1 MTDERAQA
9 LWREYAKAREL
20 TDDLRYRLF
29 SEQRGRVPEVIR
41 RALKNPRERLYSLE
55 IVAMLPLEERKELL
69 PDLLAVAAYAGAHM
83 VRAQELIL
91 SFPKD
96 WLLINIDAAASP
108 ILEQG
113 DAEEFRRILELYS
126 QIESTLLARLVERA
140 SSHPDPDVRAA
151 AEDFMSSK

>member
-1 MTDERAQA
+1 MTDESAHA

-55 IVAMLPLEERKELL
+55 IAAMLPLEERKELL

>member
-1 MTDERAQA
+1 
-9 LWREYAKAREL
+9 
-20 TDDLRYRLF
+20 
-29 SEQRGRVPEVIR
+29 VIR

-55 IVAMLPLEERKELL
+55 IAAMLPLEERKELL